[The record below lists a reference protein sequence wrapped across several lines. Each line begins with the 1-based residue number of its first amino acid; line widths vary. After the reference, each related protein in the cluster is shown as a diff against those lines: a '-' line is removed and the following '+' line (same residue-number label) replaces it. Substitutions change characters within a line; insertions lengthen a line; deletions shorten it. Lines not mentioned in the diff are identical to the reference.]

1 MLRKLISAALRRE
14 AETGDIAR
22 EQPTQ
27 PPDLAFPPDP
37 AFPPDLAFPPMRP
50 VTPPAAQNDNP
61 LAALCAAVEADLR
74 AAGYLR

>member
-14 AETGDIAR
+14 AETGDIVR

-27 PPDLAFPPDP
+27 PPDP